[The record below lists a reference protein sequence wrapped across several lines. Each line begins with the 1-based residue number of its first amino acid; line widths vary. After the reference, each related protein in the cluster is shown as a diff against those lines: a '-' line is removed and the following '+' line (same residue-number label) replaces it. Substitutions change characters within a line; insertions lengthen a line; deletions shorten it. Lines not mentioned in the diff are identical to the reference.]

1 VTIPELFRLA
11 YAKEVKETILE
22 VRDAASL
29 ENRTK
34 TGADLFDWLKAGHGY
49 CYELMVPEAMRKR
62 SYSLMQEQLKG
73 YFFSLPGRPGK
84 KKVNCLAL
92 VRTPRG

>member
-1 VTIPELFRLA
+1 VHSQLSGYKAGIGRGLYKDVDVESDQGARRITARNVTIPELFRLA

-34 TGADLFDWLKAGHGY
+34 TGLT
-49 CYELMVPEAMRKR
+49 
-62 SYSLMQEQLKG
+62 
-73 YFFSLPGRPGK
+73 
-84 KKVNCLAL
+84 CL
-92 VRTPRG
+92 TG